1 MEGCKFLQPSYK
13 SYTEKSYK
21 ESGEPKMD
29 SPLLSLLILCFLFPF
44 LRKLKCRIALSFYGM
59 IFAEIQSFTMI

>member
-21 ESGEPKMD
+21 ESGEPKW
-29 SPLLSLLILCFLFPF
+29 IH
-44 LRKLKCRIALSFYGM
+44 RFYYC
-59 IFAEIQSFTMI
+59 